1 MQQTAPQIRL
11 GGLIALGI
19 SALNLVIFGLFA
31 AVERNARFVLGALP
45 SVVVV
50 ATMGAIFYLQ
60 AERIAQ
66 QVATSPKGRAKSS
79 SENRQA
85 LRQMGNILLLS
96 GIGLLIVCAV
106 LASLTSI
113 AAFFLAALAPAL
125 LLGSMGLLYIV
136 TSPTQKR

>member
-1 MQQTAPQIRL
+1 MQQTASQIRV
-11 GGLIALGI
+11 GGLIALSI

-50 ATMGAIFYLQ
+50 ATMGAIFYMQ
-60 AERIAQ
+60 ADRIAQ
-66 QVATSPKGRAKSS
+66 QVAPSAKAGAKTSA
-79 SENRQA
+79 ENAQA
-85 LRQMGNILLLS
+85 LRRMGNILLLS

-106 LASLTSI
+106 LSSLTAI
-113 AAFFLAALAPAL
+113 AAFFLAAIAPGV

-136 TSPTQKR
+136 TSPTPKR